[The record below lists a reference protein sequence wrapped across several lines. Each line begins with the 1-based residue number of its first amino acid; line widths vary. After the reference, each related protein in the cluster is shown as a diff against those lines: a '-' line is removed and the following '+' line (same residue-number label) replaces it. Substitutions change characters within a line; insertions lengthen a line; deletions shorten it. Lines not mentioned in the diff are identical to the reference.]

1 VLYQLGTRASNLGVC
16 RLQFVELAAS
26 RRGSAADGETRCR
39 NAEGGV
45 DMRLRTWAVA
55 MLLGAP
61 LYGGLTASAQY
72 SAPTTPAPYNPIAL
86 AEVTGAART
95 AVQAGQNNY
104 QTLSQNPYL
113 GGIPAG
119 KLSAASVALS
129 LEDAVALGLKQNLG
143 GVLATDVVTD
153 ARGQR
158 WQALSELL
166 PNVVTDTGFGVHQV
180 NVKAAFGLTIRGEPP
195 IIGPFGYFDSR
206 AYLTQSAFD
215 WASMERARSSK
226 AQVRSAETSSKDARE
241 IVVLVIVSN
250 YLLVIADQSEVESAR
265 SQRDTA
271 KALFQQTSDQKTA
284 GLASAVDV
292 LRSQVQLQSRE
303 QKLIVAQNNL
313 AKQKL
318 VLARAIGLPLGQEF
332 EITTRLPYRELTPSS
347 LDEAIQSAYKAR
359 ADFQSQMNQVR
370 SAELARRAAS
380 AERYPSLGVET
391 DYGLSGVN
399 PGSSHGTVDAAATLR
414 IPVFQ
419 GGRVHGDILRADAS
433 LTRERQRL
441 EDLRAKI
448 DQEVRDA
455 YLDLEAAAQEVSVEK
470 SAVTLATQTLEQS
483 RDRFISGVTDNIEV
497 VQAQDVLAI
506 ATDSYIASLYGHNL
520 AKISLARAIGV
531 AESGFAEYVEGR

>member
-1 VLYQLGTRASNLGVC
+1 
-16 RLQFVELAAS
+16 
-26 RRGSAADGETRCR
+26 
-39 NAEGGV
+39 
-45 DMRLRTWAVA
+45 MRLRTWAIA
-55 MLLGAP
+55 MLLGGP
-61 LYGGLTASAQY
+61 LYAGLTASAQY
-72 SAPTTPAPYNPIAL
+72 SAPATPAPYNPIAL
-86 AEVTGAART
+86 AEITGAPRA
-95 AVQAGQNNY
+95 AVQAGQSNY

-113 GGIPAG
+113 GGVPSG
-119 KLSAASVALS
+119 RLSATPVALS

-180 NVKAAFGLTIRGEPP
+180 NVKAAFGLTIPGEPP
-195 IIGPFGYFDSR
+195 IIGPFGYFDAR
-206 AYLTQSAFD
+206 AYLTQSVFN
-215 WASMERARSSK
+215 WASIERARSSR
-226 AQVRSAETSSKDARE
+226 AQVRSAEFSSKDARE

-250 YLLVIADQSEVESAR
+250 YLLVIADQSEVESAT

-318 VLARAIGLPLGQEF
+318 VLARAIGLPPGQKF
-332 EITTRLPYRELTPSS
+332 EITTRVPYRELTPSS

-370 SAELARRAAS
+370 SAELVRKAAS
-380 AERYPSLGVET
+380 AERYPSVGVET

-414 IPVFQ
+414 IPIFQ
-419 GGRVHGDILRADAS
+419 GGRVHGDVLRADAS

-455 YLDLEAAAQEVSVEK
+455 YLDLDAAAQEVSVGQ

-497 VQAQDVLAI
+497 VQAQDALAI
-506 ATDSYIASLYGHNL
+506 ATDTYVASLYSHNL

-531 AESGFAEYVEGR
+531 AESGFAEYVEGK

>member
-1 VLYQLGTRASNLGVC
+1 MRCKLWNKLLLLSPALLGG
-16 RLQFVELAAS
+16 
-26 RRGSAADGETRCR
+26 
-39 NAEGGV
+39 
-45 DMRLRTWAVA
+45 AVA
-55 MLLGAP
+55 F
-61 LYGGLTASAQY
+61 AQY
-72 SAPTTPAPYNPIAL
+72 NPPATPAPYNPIAL
-86 AEVTGAART
+86 AEITGAPRA

-113 GGIPAG
+113 GGVPAG
-119 KLSAASVALS
+119 RLSATPVALS
-129 LEDAVALGLKQNLG
+129 LEEAVARGLKQNLG

-166 PNVVTDTGFGVHQV
+166 PNVITDTGFGVHQV

-215 WASMERARSSK
+215 WASIERARSSK
-226 AQVRSAETSSKDARE
+226 AQVGSAEYSSKDARE

-250 YLLVIADQSEVESAR
+250 YLLVIADQSEVESAT

-318 VLARAIGLPLGQEF
+318 VLARAIGLPLGQKF
-332 EITTRLPYRELTPSS
+332 EISTRVPYRELTPSS

-359 ADFQSQMNQVR
+359 PDFQSQMNQLR

-414 IPVFQ
+414 IPIFQ
-419 GGRVHGDILRADAS
+419 GGRVHGDTLRADAS

-455 YLDLEAAAQEVSVEK
+455 YLDLDAAAQEVSVEK

-506 ATDSYIASLYGHNL
+506 ATDSYIASLYSHNL

-531 AESGFAEYVEGR
+531 AESGFAEYVEGK

>member
-1 VLYQLGTRASNLGVC
+1 MRCKLWNKLLVLSFL
-16 RLQFVELAAS
+16 
-26 RRGSAADGETRCR
+26 
-39 NAEGGV
+39 GGV
-45 DMRLRTWAVA
+45 EAF
-55 MLLGAP
+55 
-61 LYGGLTASAQY
+61 AQY
-72 SAPTTPAPYNPIAL
+72 NAPATPAPYNPIAL
-86 AEVTGAART
+86 AEVTGTPRA

-113 GGIPAG
+113 GGAPTG
-119 KLSAASVALS
+119 KLSATPVALS
-129 LEDAVALGLKQNLG
+129 LDDAVALGLKQNLG
-143 GVLATDVVTD
+143 GVLATDVITD

-166 PNVVTDTGFGVHQV
+166 PNVITDTGFGVHQV
-180 NVKAAFGLTIRGEPP
+180 NVKAAFGLTIRGEPA

-215 WASMERARSSK
+215 WTSIERARSSS
-226 AQVRSAETSSKDARE
+226 AQVRSAEFSSKDARE
-241 IVVLVIVSN
+241 IVVLVIVAN
-250 YLLVIADQSEVESAR
+250 YLLVIADQSEVESAT

-271 KALFQQTSDQKTA
+271 KTLFQQTSDQKIA

-303 QKLIVAQNNL
+303 QKLIVAKNNL

-318 VLARAIGLPLGQEF
+318 VLARAMGLPSGQTF
-332 EITTRLPYRELTPSS
+332 EITTRIPFRELTPSS
-347 LDEAIQSAYKAR
+347 LEDAIQSAYKSR
-359 ADFQSQMNQVR
+359 ADFQSQVNQVR
-370 SAELARRAAS
+370 SAELVRKAAS

-414 IPVFQ
+414 IPIFQ
-419 GGRVHGDILRADAS
+419 GGRVHGDVLRADAS
-433 LTRERQRL
+433 LSRERQRL
-441 EDLRAKI
+441 GDLRARI

-455 YLDLEAAAQEVSVEK
+455 YLDLESAAQEVAVEK
-470 SAVTLATQTLEQS
+470 SAVTLATQTLAQS
-483 RDRFISGVTDNIEV
+483 RDRFISGVTDNVEV

-506 ATDSYIASLYGHNL
+506 ATDSYIASLYSHNL

-531 AESGFAEYVEGR
+531 AESGFAEYVEGK

>member
-1 VLYQLGTRASNLGVC
+1 MRRRPRY
-16 RLQFVELAAS
+16 ELLLLS
-26 RRGSAADGETRCR
+26 CTLF
-39 NAEGGV
+39 GG
-45 DMRLRTWAVA
+45 AV
-55 MLLGAP
+55 
-61 LYGGLTASAQY
+61 ASAQY
-72 SAPTTPAPYNPIAL
+72 NAPATPAPYNPIAL
-86 AEVTGAART
+86 AEITGTPRA

-113 GGIPAG
+113 GGVPAG
-119 KLSAASVALS
+119 RLSATPVALS
-129 LEDAVALGLKQNLG
+129 LEDAVARGLKQNLG

-153 ARGQR
+153 ARGER

-166 PNVVTDTGFGVHQV
+166 PNVITDTGFGVHQI
-180 NVKAAFGLTIRGEPP
+180 NVKAAFGLTIHGEPP

-215 WASMERARSSK
+215 WGSIERARSST
-226 AQVRSAETSSKDARE
+226 AQVKSAEFSAKDARE
-241 IVVLVIVSN
+241 MVVLVIVSN
-250 YLLVIADQSEVESAR
+250 YLLVIADQSEVESAT

-303 QKLIVAQNNL
+303 QKLIVARNNL

-318 VLARAIGLPLGQEF
+318 ALARAIGLPPGQTF
-332 EITTRLPYRELTPSS
+332 EITTRVPYRELTPSS
-347 LDEAIQSAYKAR
+347 LDAAIQSAYKAR
-359 ADFQSQMNQVR
+359 PDLQSQMNQVR
-370 SAELARRAAS
+370 STELASKAAS
-380 AERYPSLGVET
+380 AERYPSFGVET

-441 EDLRAKI
+441 EDLRARI
-448 DQEVRDA
+448 DEEVRDA

-506 ATDSYIASLYGHNL
+506 ANDTYIASLYSHNL

-531 AESGFAEYVEGR
+531 AESGFAEYVEGK